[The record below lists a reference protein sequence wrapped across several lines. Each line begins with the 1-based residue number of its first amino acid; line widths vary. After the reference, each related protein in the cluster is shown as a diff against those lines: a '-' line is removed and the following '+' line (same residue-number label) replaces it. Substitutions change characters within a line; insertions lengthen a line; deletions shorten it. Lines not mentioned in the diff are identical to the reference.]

1 LARPAWGRVDLP
13 HSAVQRSGDR
23 HAVRMNLPR
32 VLVGVLIRS
41 VVVVVVI
48 AAYATVIA
56 RSESTDALG
65 AGLLAFLILVIIA
78 FVWALVDGAR
88 HGFTHPFLMWLLT
101 SVVAGIGIP
110 VVLALTLTDRDFA
123 LEVREAAAFFV
134 ALLLVPAA
142 SGLCAGGVVHRFLGR
157 SEVTRPERATAPTG

>member
-1 LARPAWGRVDLP
+1 
-13 HSAVQRSGDR
+13 
-23 HAVRMNLPR
+23 MNLAH

-48 AAYATVIA
+48 AAYGAVIA

-78 FVWALVDGAR
+78 FVGALVDGAR

-110 VVLALTLTDRDFA
+110 VVLALTVTDRDIA
-123 LEVREAAAFFV
+123 LEVRDGAVFFAV
-134 ALLLVPAA
+134 LLLVPAA
-142 SGLCAGGVVHRFLGR
+142 IGLCVGGIVHRFRGR
-157 SEVTRPERATAPTG
+157 SEVTGSERTPAPTV